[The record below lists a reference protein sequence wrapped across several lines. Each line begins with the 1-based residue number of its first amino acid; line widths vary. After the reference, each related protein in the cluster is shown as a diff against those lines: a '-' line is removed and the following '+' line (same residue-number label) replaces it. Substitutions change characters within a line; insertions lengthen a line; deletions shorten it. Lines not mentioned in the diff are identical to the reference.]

1 MYQNLPVGGF
11 EWIGDVPKID
21 EDFIKNYD
29 ENRDIGPFLKV
40 DIECPNELHDLHSD
54 LPFLPE
60 KMEINKSKKLA
71 YNLYDKKDYV
81 VHLRALKQALL
92 HDLKLKK
99 VQKVLKFNQKA
110 WIKPYIDMNILLR
123 KLAKNAFEKDFFK
136 LMINAV
142 FGKPMENV
150 RKHRDI
156 KLVTTDKRRNRL
168 VSKPNYHATKL
179 FSESLLAIEIGIFRH
194 VNIRY

>member
-1 MYQNLPVGGF
+1 
-11 EWIGDVPKID
+11 
-21 EDFIKNYD
+21 
-29 ENRDIGPFLKV
+29 
-40 DIECPNELHDLHSD
+40 
-54 LPFLPE
+54 
-60 KMEINKSKKLA
+60 MEINKCKKLA
-71 YNLYDKKDYV
+71 RNLYDKKDYV